1 MSEPVKQIGYGEG
14 IRKYS
19 MNMEEYDTAYHHGFT
34 AGVDESKKEKQDEI
48 ESLRKQVQELKK
60 KRLKKIED
68 TWKDGYQCAEI
79 DAFHG
84 TQTTFKKSDSYKE
97 QKNVK

>member
-1 MSEPVKQIGYGEG
+1 MSEPVKQIDYGEG

-19 MNMEEYDTAYHHGFT
+19 MNMEEYDAGYHHGFT
-34 AGVDESKKEKQDEI
+34 AGADESKKEMQTEI

-60 KRLKKIED
+60 KRLKMIEGV
-68 TWKDGYQCAEI
+68 WRDGYQSAEI

-84 TQTTFKKSDSYKE
+84 TQTTFKKSETYKE
-97 QKNVK
+97 CKNGK